1 MPGPRTRTANGRAR
15 RSGGPLVRDRREA
28 AEDQESARDACS
40 VGEVTENAAWRVR
53 EGLPE
58 VDSQMSELLP
68 SVRTGKLFTD
78 VA

>member
-1 MPGPRTRTANGRAR
+1 MPGQRTRTANGRAG

-28 AEDQESARDACS
+28 AEDQKSARGACS
-40 VGEVTENAAWRVR
+40 VGEVTENVAWRVR

-58 VDSQMSELLP
+58 VDSQMPELSL
-68 SVRTGKLFTD
+68 SVRTGQLFTD